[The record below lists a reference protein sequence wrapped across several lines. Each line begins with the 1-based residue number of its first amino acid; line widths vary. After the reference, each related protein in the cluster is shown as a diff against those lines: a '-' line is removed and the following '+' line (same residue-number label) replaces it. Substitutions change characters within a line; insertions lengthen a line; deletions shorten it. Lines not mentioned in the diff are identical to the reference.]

1 MWRQTQKLQPQVG
14 ICYLNLGF
22 TFAIYIYVYIIICHY
37 ISLYIIIYYYISLY
51 IIIYHYI
58 SLYIIIYPSPHVCL
72 IKVIFIVS
80 PQNGYVVPLGKP
92 GKKHHD
98 VVDHSS
104 MADRRL
110 TPQRFL
116 VAHLEWWWRSVVN
129 GLNGTR
135 PWIFWRWFFI
145 FSIVNP
151 LLGESIGNI
160 YIYVYIYI
168 GGSLSK
174 SMRLA
179 KKKNQRSENY
189 KSMLLLMK
197 YAREHCQP

>member
-1 MWRQTQKLQPQVG
+1 MLPISSYIPALYCHTIIHHI
-14 ICYLNLGF
+14 ICKFVYH
-22 TFAIYIYVYIIICHY
+22 YISLYIIMYHY
-37 ISLYIIIYYYISLY
+37 ISLYIIIYRYISLYMIIYHYISLYIIIYHYVSLYIIIYHYISLYIIIYDYISLY

-116 VAHLEWWWRSVVN
+116 VAHLEW
-129 GLNGTR
+129 
-135 PWIFWRWFFI
+135 
-145 FSIVNP
+145 
-151 LLGESIGNI
+151 
-160 YIYVYIYI
+160 
-168 GGSLSK
+168 
-174 SMRLA
+174 
-179 KKKNQRSENY
+179 
-189 KSMLLLMK
+189 
-197 YAREHCQP
+197 